1 MGLFE
6 LPLVSIAV
14 SIIIIWALMAI
25 LTGFVHEAIAQ
36 WLAERGRFMRKWLM
50 SQMNDKVNGINWAS
64 LIYLHGS
71 IDLLTRDIKKPTGN
85 ISGKLFAQTLIEVV
99 GKSHAS
105 KMHSVEGIAI
115 NYSSEILRNLKHALM
130 VLKPSDVITMMQQG
144 LAIAETKAG
153 KGENYEQVVY
163 DELVKHIETW
173 FSEFEWRMSDWYK
186 RKTKVRLFMLGSV
199 IALLM
204 NVDSIELFH
213 YVKHNAEGREKIIEY
228 YEKNLNQLEALAMKS
243 ESPQSFDSLKKDID
257 QQKKRIEDL
266 ATTAELPIGFDKSI
280 FQSKKWSSSEAS
292 SHEDISKS
300 RTFWAKVG
308 SFFHTVGDVLR
319 LLLGACFTGF
329 AVSFGAPFWFDLL
342 RKIYTLKKV

>member
-71 IDLLTRDIKKPTGN
+71 VDLLTRDIKKPTGS

-99 GKSHAS
+99 GKSHAAQ
-105 KMHSVEGIAI
+105 MHSIEGARID
-115 NYSSEILRNLKHALM
+115 YSSEILKNLKHALM

-153 KGENYEQVVY
+153 TGLQREQVVY

-173 FSEFEWRMSDWYK
+173 FAEFEWRMSDWYK

-213 YVKHNAEGREKIIEY
+213 YVKHNAEGRERIIEY
-228 YEKNLNQLEALAMKS
+228 YEKNINQLEALAVK
-243 ESPQSFDSLKKDID
+243 SPQDFDSLKSDID

-266 ATTAELPIGFDKSI
+266 AKSAELPVGFDKSI
-280 FQSKKWSSSEAS
+280 FCSKK
-292 SHEDISKS
+292 K
-300 RTFWAKVG
+300 TG
-308 SFFHTVGDVLR
+308 SVGDLF
-319 LLLGACFTGF
+319 LLFLGSLFTGF

-342 RKIYTLKKV
+342 RKIYVLKKA